1 MLLAD
6 LDKAY
11 SEKSPTLSDLERMYG
26 DGSSALWVKTQLLTI
41 DFASATKE
49 SANEKALNE
58 FSNLFVR
65 QYHYIKLTEFILF
78 VARFKLGRYG
88 KFYGYFDTI
97 TIGEAFRKFLKD
109 RSDELDIIIR
119 NRNNR
124 IQEQQAPVERN
135 HQPPDDLRA
144 KLKLRHKTDSD
155 YSVNPDSVCRFLFCL
170 LLDSG
175 LLFKDLLVTDEKRY
189 TIMKPRKQLIDAAVA
204 NGSIDRMNMLLSA
217 SHLLNCEANSLVE
230 EASDLMTENGLLL
243 GNLKKLHNDF
253 VRVADKYFK
262 EFATLVTTDTAKMDM
277 FSDLD
282 GFDSAFRE
290 WAKVPNDWKPKE
302 IEL

>member
-1 MLLAD
+1 M
-6 LDKAY
+6 KA
-11 SEKSPTLSDLERMYG
+11 EDERY
-26 DGSSALWVKTQLLTI
+26 
-41 DFASATKE
+41 
-49 SANEKALNE
+49 
-58 FSNLFVR
+58 
-65 QYHYIKLTEFILF
+65 
-78 VARFKLGRYG
+78 
-88 KFYGYFDTI
+88 
-97 TIGEAFRKFLKD
+97 
-109 RSDELDIIIR
+109 
-119 NRNNR
+119 
-124 IQEQQAPVERN
+124 
-135 HQPPDDLRA
+135 
-144 KLKLRHKTDSD
+144 KTDSD

-217 SHLLNCEANSLVE
+217 AHLLNCEANSLVE

-302 IEL
+302 VKK

>member
-1 MLLAD
+1 MKVKAEDRWQRKKNPSPPSVAD
-6 LDKAY
+6 NAHTLQ
-11 SEKSPTLSDLERMYG
+11 TLSRTHAFVKLE
-26 DGSSALWVKTQLLTI
+26 AI
-41 DFASATKE
+41 ECA
-49 SANEKALNE
+49 
-58 FSNLFVR
+58 
-65 QYHYIKLTEFILF
+65 
-78 VARFKLGRYG
+78 
-88 KFYGYFDTI
+88 
-97 TIGEAFRKFLKD
+97 
-109 RSDELDIIIR
+109 
-119 NRNNR
+119 
-124 IQEQQAPVERN
+124 
-135 HQPPDDLRA
+135 
-144 KLKLRHKTDSD
+144 
-155 YSVNPDSVCRFLFCL
+155 
-170 LLDSG
+170 
-175 LLFKDLLVTDEKRY
+175 LVTDTGVYVDIMLKNNLY